1 MKLTH
6 VIVIAVMLILGTLTF
21 RDMTKPHEHS
31 LSFEVQGQSA
41 IVRGRTD
48 SHSHN
53 LVKDFVRKNP
63 DVKTLIL
70 QSMPGTQDMDTNRR
84 VVLDIRAAELATH
97 VPADGYIASGAVD
110 WFIAGSPRTIECG
123 ARIGV
128 HSWGSKSGER
138 GDKTFYDG
146 QLRTQR
152 YFLSKMSVDPDFYE
166 FTRAAAGPDDIYWLT
181 VEDMLRYRLI
191 KKDPGCRGEKQGAP

>member
-6 VIVIAVMLILGTLTF
+6 IIVIAAMLIIGFMTF
-21 RDMTKPHEHS
+21 RDMSKPYDHD
-31 LSFEVQGQSA
+31 LSFEVSGQSA
-41 IVRGRTD
+41 IVRGTTD

-53 LVKDFVRKNP
+53 LLKDFMHENP
-63 DVKTLIL
+63 HVKTLVL

-84 VVLDIRAAELATH
+84 VVLGIRSAGLATH

-110 WFIAGSPRTIECG
+110 WFIAGKPRTVECG

-128 HSWGSKSGER
+128 HSWGTKTGER
-138 GDKTFYDG
+138 GDKTLYDG

-152 YFLSKMSVDPDFYE
+152 YFLEKMDVDPDFYQ
-166 FTRAAAGPDDIYWLT
+166 FTRSAAGPNDIYWLT
-181 VEDMLRYRLI
+181 VDDMLRYGLI
-191 KKDPGCRGEKQGAP
+191 DEDPGCGP